1 MAFLRSPV
9 DLSPR
14 PVDDPWFWG
23 VDKVVATLCDFN
35 APMLRGVDPL
45 SIPDCAFL
53 EKALRENA
61 VSGPT
66 LLTELTHPVLRDDL
80 GLRPLGH
87 RTTVM
92 HIIYELR
99 RQSARYYHHLQTN
112 NAIPHPTGYG
122 QMLNLGHNNPRF
134 VPPRIGAP
142 FQQISREAS
151 VLSENLPSSFVPIV
165 HGHQPASRA
174 LVQNYPAPNYQ
185 PQPSYEPPR
194 GSIQEF
200 ELASPDRQALQV
212 QTITENENQDVDR
225 SMAMVDD
232 DVLMDSQR
240 AQSSEAIGLLAPEK
254 SRADSLVQKIHCPH
268 SDIGRQGETVIID
281 ENGKKRR
288 RLVLTSLEHGGITSE
303 QVPPAAEER
312 SLSPA
317 SREKYPTLDGDTG
330 QDNRTFLDEPME
342 QSGPSTP
349 TENRVREPTQPEPII
364 KTLPK
369 EDDRSGTITIDQQGR
384 KRLKP
389 ILITRSEYENSAKAV
404 AVAQVETF
412 TGSSTQLPTSATETS
427 NFRPNTRQQKVQNLR
442 HVYLGTESLPID
454 KLFYSD
460 TKIGQEVEHDI
471 KYDENWQS
479 SISDNVEDFAF
490 AGTDFGNGQRCY
502 VNSRIRH
509 FLYSRKTRIIKHR
522 GKPMVLHVPYPDSFG
537 KKHHQLS
544 VTVYSEST
552 HGIIASRMDR
562 SSCFGREVKSRE
574 GHVFLETAPSQ
585 PNTALLEIETE
596 GATNWDYLKKWDFK
610 AGEENILP
618 VYGDSGSENE
628 YDIDTWREM
637 EEEGGT
643 IARPIGRSMRK
654 KLDSIAVEHA
664 IGEAMEH
671 IVERWTSDKKPKLL
685 LKAWGIWKKARKD
698 RTVIKEISA
707 LSRHV
712 QHLEARLSNI
722 KNEIL
727 REDWSSTKD
736 VMKQCKSMEESIFD
750 REACNWKVSILD
762 LRTVPEK
769 PPPATKKPKMP
780 KPASSQIPVE
790 DSGED
795 IVSKDS
801 ASDSSDDELDDF
813 IDDEGIDEANVEYV
827 NGDVAR
833 ALGDPQ
839 AVRVSDIPDS
849 DVNDASSE
857 SDDMQSQK
865 LKSEPNIPGQKIPV
879 ETRRKDV
886 VETLRKIGSNSN
898 FEVIDLTQQSECSEA
913 ETRVEQSSP
922 IRTPPVDSIPD
933 EDPSK
938 QSPGKPA
945 VFKLPP
951 IASSVIQVD
960 SDSAEYS
967 TAKEDILA
975 SPPSLPEFGE
985 VGKISELNWEI
996 LVERK
1001 DRKRLLIWIVDH
1013 AKQKFRDLVIGF
1025 FNNKPFEDIEEA
1037 VWMAFKALSNKNQK
1051 QIRDFAKQDSDA
1063 WMMLASWY
1071 VCWTIPVRAAW
1082 ERGISR
1088 PHLRTAKKDRKGFSP
1103 FYEFLNKC
1111 LTYYQPEKPTNTA
1124 ALNSKGQKSKKKK
1137 RRELREGSDENIEST
1152 PHKKRKFAVPES
1164 QEAINLRQKAHER
1177 VRERDMR
1184 QNHLKRRF
1192 REMGANE
1199 EDSRIAVV
1207 NPGKLDDQEFI
1218 YINPKIS
1225 SKMQPHQKEGVQFM
1239 WREVITDHQGCL
1251 LAQTMGLGKTMQVIT
1266 LLVTIAE
1273 AARSPN
1279 ENVRNQVPKD
1289 LHQSRTLILCPP
1301 ALVENWWEE
1310 FLMWTPS
1317 PSTDNVGVPRKITAA
1332 IKLQERLYEIE
1343 KWKDDGGVLFLG
1355 FNTFR
1360 NLVQNKSSNS
1370 TNRVMD
1376 VDQHKMIE
1384 DALLNRPNLI
1394 VADEAHCAKS
1404 ITSGIN
1410 QSINRFKSMNRIAL
1424 TGSPLANNLEEYHTL
1439 IDWIAPNY
1447 LGTRVEFKANYGERI
1462 QEGLYQD
1469 STSSQYRESLKLLEV
1484 LKTELQPKV
1493 HRADITV
1500 LRGRLKEK
1508 QEFVIRVPLTQ
1519 LQNQIYEI
1527 YVDLMLSVS
1536 REDEPQSVTMWA
1548 WLSTL
1553 RLLCNHPKCFQNKL
1567 LSKDAAEVKVRGQ
1580 RKTNEKLH
1588 AKTVSR
1594 FDALEELDNLVD
1606 APVSE
1611 IGISQSMAERQL
1623 APFNAV
1629 VEPHDS
1635 TALSNKMQ
1643 ILMEII
1649 KFSREVRDKVLV
1661 FSHSIQT
1668 LNYVEEKMQE
1678 RKVEYSRI
1686 DGMVPPTSRQNITK
1700 EFNSGSIEVCLI
1712 STRAGGQGLNLFGA
1726 NRVIILDDHFNPMY
1740 EEQAVGRAYRIG
1752 QKKAV
1757 FVYHLTAGGTFEDL
1771 LHNQSVFKQQLARRV
1786 VDKKNPARYA
1796 SRKIGEYL
1804 FHPKNLEQKD
1814 LGEFRGKDPVV
1825 LDRIL
1830 NEHKKYV
1837 QHML

>member
-1 MAFLRSPV
+1 M
-9 DLSPR
+9 
-14 PVDDPWFWG
+14 DDPWFWG
-23 VDKVVATLCDFN
+23 VDKVVSTLCDIN

-45 SIPDCAFL
+45 SIPDRAFL
-53 EKALRENA
+53 EKTLRENA

-92 HIIYELR
+92 HIIMELR
-99 RQSARYYHHLQTN
+99 RQSARYLHHLQTH

-122 QMLNLGHNNPRF
+122 QMLHMGQNPRF
-134 VPPRIGAP
+134 VPPLLGAP
-142 FQQISREAS
+142 FQQKSREAS
-151 VLSENLPSSFVPIV
+151 DFSENLPSSFVPIV
-165 HGHQPASRA
+165 HGHQPAGRA
-174 LVQNYPAPNYQ
+174 LIQNYPASNYQ

-212 QTITENENQDVDR
+212 QTTTTENENEYVDR
-225 SMAMVDD
+225 SMATVDD
-232 DVLMDSQR
+232 DILMDSQT
-240 AQSSEAIGLLAPEK
+240 AQSSEEIGLPAPEK
-254 SRADSLVQKIHCPH
+254 SRTNSLVQKIHSPP
-268 SDIGRQGETVIID
+268 SDVGRQGETIIID

-288 RLVLTSLEHGGITSE
+288 RLVLTSVEHGGVVRE
-303 QVPPAAEER
+303 KLLRAADEL
-312 SLSPA
+312 SLSLA
-317 SREKYPTLDGDTG
+317 SREKYSTLDGGTE
-330 QDNRTFLDEPME
+330 QDNRTILEERME
-342 QSGPSTP
+342 RSGPSTP
-349 TENRVREPTQPEPII
+349 TEIRVCEPAQSEPIT
-364 KTLPK
+364 KTPPK
-369 EDDRSGTITIDQQGR
+369 EDDRPGTVTIDQQGR
-384 KRLKP
+384 KRLRP
-389 ILITRSEYENSAKAV
+389 ILITRTEHENSAKSV
-404 AVAQVETF
+404 PVAQVETF
-412 TGSSTQLPTSATETS
+412 TGLSTQSPTPSTETS
-427 NFRPNTRQQKVQNLR
+427 NFRPDTRPQKVQKLR
-442 HVYLGTESLPID
+442 HVYLGTEPLPID

-479 SISDNVEDFAF
+479 SVSDNVENFAF

-509 FLYSRKTRIIKHR
+509 FLYSRKTRTIKR
-522 GKPMVLHVPYPDSFG
+522 LGKPMVLHVPYPDSFG

-544 VTVYSEST
+544 VTVYSESA
-552 HGIIASRMDR
+552 HGIVASRMDR
-562 SSCFGREVKSRE
+562 SSCFGREVKSRD
-574 GHVFLETAPSQ
+574 GQVFLETAASQ
-585 PNTALLEIETE
+585 PSTTLLEPD

-610 AGEENILP
+610 AGEETILP

-637 EEEGGT
+637 EEEGGK
-643 IARPIGRSMRK
+643 IERPIGRSMRK
-654 KLDSIAVEHA
+654 KLDSITVEHA

-671 IVERWTSDKKPKLL
+671 IVERWTSEKKPKLL
-685 LKAWGIWKKARKD
+685 LKAWGIWEKARRD
-698 RTVIKEISA
+698 RTVVNEISA
-707 LSRHV
+707 LTRHV

-722 KNEIL
+722 RNEIL

-750 REACNWKVSILD
+750 REACNWKVSILG
-762 LRTVPEK
+762 LRNAPEK
-769 PPPATKKPKMP
+769 PPPATKKPNMP

-790 DSGED
+790 GSGED

-801 ASDSSDDELDDF
+801 ASDSSDDEFDDF
-813 IDDEGIDEANVEYV
+813 IDDEGIDEANVDYV
-827 NGDVAR
+827 NADVVR
-833 ALGDPQ
+833 PLGDAQ

-849 DVNDASSE
+849 DANDASSE
-857 SDDMQSQK
+857 SDDMPSQK
-865 LKSEPNIPGQKIPV
+865 LKSEPDIPGQKLPV
-879 ETRRKDV
+879 ATKEKNV
-886 VETLRKIGSNSN
+886 VETLRKIRSNPN
-898 FEVIDLTQQSECSEA
+898 VEVIDLTQQSECSEL
-913 ETRVEQSSP
+913 ESRVEQSSL
-922 IRTPPVDSIPD
+922 IRTSPMDSIPD

-938 QSPGKPA
+938 QNPGKPA
-945 VFKLPP
+945 VFKQPP
-951 IASSVIQVD
+951 IPSSVIQVD

-1037 VWMAFKALSNKNQK
+1037 VWMAFKALSNKNQN

-1088 PHLRTAKKDRKGFSP
+1088 PHLRTAQKDRKGFSP

-1111 LTYYQPEKPTNTA
+1111 LSYYQPEKPTNTA
-1124 ALNSKGQKSKKKK
+1124 ALNSKRQKSKKRE
-1137 RRELREGSDENIEST
+1137 RRELREGSDENLERT

-1184 QNHLKRRF
+1184 QKNLKRRF

-1199 EDSRIAVV
+1199 EDSPLAVV

-1225 SKMQPHQKEGVQFM
+1225 SKMQPHQEEGVQFM

-1273 AARSPN
+1273 AARSSN

-1317 PSTDNVGVPRKITAA
+1317 PSTANVGVPRKITAA

-1360 NLVQNKSSNS
+1360 TLVQNKASNS

-1376 VDQHKMIE
+1376 VDQHKMVE

-1508 QEFVIRVPLTQ
+1508 QEFVIRVPLTK
-1519 LQNQIYEI
+1519 LQHQIYEI
-1527 YVDLMLSVS
+1527 YVDSMLSVS
-1536 REDEPQSVTMWA
+1536 RVDEPHLVTMWA

-1580 RKTNEKLH
+1580 RKKNEKLH

-1594 FDALEELDNLVD
+1594 FDALEDIDNLVD

-1611 IGISQSMAERQL
+1611 IGISQSMAEKQL
-1623 APFNAV
+1623 APFNAL

-1635 TALSNKMQ
+1635 IALSNKMQ

-1649 KFSREVRDKVLV
+1649 RFSREVRDKVLV

-1668 LNYVEEKMQE
+1668 LNYVEEKMQAS
-1678 RKVEYSRI
+1678 KVEYSRI

-1757 FVYHLTAGGTFEDL
+1757 FVYHLMAGGTFEDL

-1796 SRKIGEYL
+1796 LRKIGEYL

-1814 LGEFRGKDPVV
+1814 LGEFWGKDPLV

-1830 NEHKKYV
+1830 NEHEKYV